1 MLFMIKYG
9 IYFAEPLWL
18 IACVLLVP
26 TVWFGL
32 RNLSALSRTRRN
44 LAIILRCLTIFIL
57 IAMLSRMMF
66 TRRNEHV
73 TVLAVLDRSQSI
85 PHYLLLDSFD
95 YINQAVSVKDPAD
108 RFAVVD
114 VAEVASI
121 SSLPSGAT
129 DIRERNT
136 TLNGEQSRI
145 ADGVQMALAIA
156 PPDTATRILLIS
168 DGNETAGDLKEAA
181 RVAAANGIPIDVLP
195 LTYDYENEVIF
206 KRLAAPATARSG
218 QTISLRFILS
228 STSQTTGKL
237 VLSLNGKAVD
247 LAPESE
253 QVAVPVE
260 LKPGTN
266 VKTVSIPVGTRGM
279 HDFQAFFV
287 PDDPQKDR
295 VEQNNRGSALTFV
308 AGPGHIMVYDAG
320 PTEEGA
326 DDGGIKLAAAL
337 KHSDIDARYSP
348 VSEFPENLTQMMDTD
363 GIILVNT
370 GSHNFTYQQ
379 QEVIARYVTD
389 LGGGLIMVGG
399 DTSFGAGGWI
409 GSPVAEILPVDMD
422 PPQKKQLPKGALV
435 LIMHACEIPQG
446 NYWGKQT
453 AKSAV
458 NTLSRLDMAGILA
471 YGWQGSGNWVHELQ
485 LVGDKETI
493 NAKIDMMSM
502 GDMPD
507 LGALLQQAYDALKD
521 ADAAQKHV
529 IVISD
534 GDPQRPTPKLLAQC
548 KAAGITCSGIAI
560 NPHSQNDIYSLRDV
574 AEATGGR
581 FYFVKNANQLPRIF
595 IKEAQTVRRALI
607 LEETF
612 TPNLT
617 YSLSEITNGIS
628 FPLPPLDGYVLTGP
642 RQGLSQI
649 ILSSHQGDPILASCQ
664 SGLGRAVAF
673 TSSANSQWAANWL
686 GWSGFE
692 TFWEQTVRWS
702 AKSTQ
707 NSDCDV
713 FVDVQG
719 RDVSVNV
726 EAVDGKGKY
735 MQFASIGAQVI
746 APDVS
751 SKVMGLSQTGPGQ
764 YQGNYQA
771 AGSGSYIVNLRYRKI
786 GEDKTYTRQV
796 PVTVPFAPEF
806 RDLSDNATLL
816 SDVSKITGGR
826 KLSIKENPK
835 EANIFD
841 ATGLKYPQA
850 QLPLTKP
857 LMLVWLGVFLLDI
870 AVRRISFDFKAM
882 FRKAFAFVS
891 RPKATTKAS
900 ENLQRLRMTRKSA
913 SEKLAQRSERQKAAK
928 RYDGSNKA
936 TGDIP
941 VAQDDVTAE
950 PKPRKVEKGTKKTK
964 AKPAAPQSHI
974 DQLLKA
980 KRKAGDNKG

>member
-1 MLFMIKYG
+1 
-9 IYFAEPLWL
+9 
-18 IACVLLVP
+18 
-26 TVWFGL
+26 
-32 RNLSALSRTRRN
+32 
-44 LAIILRCLTIFIL
+44 
-57 IAMLSRMMF
+57 
-66 TRRNEHV
+66 
-73 TVLAVLDRSQSI
+73 
-85 PHYLLLDSFD
+85 
-95 YINQAVSVKDPAD
+95 
-108 RFAVVD
+108 
-114 VAEVASI
+114 
-121 SSLPSGAT
+121 
-129 DIRERNT
+129 
-136 TLNGEQSRI
+136 
-145 ADGVQMALAIA
+145 DG
-156 PPDTATRILLIS
+156 
-168 DGNETAGDLKEAA
+168 
-181 RVAAANGIPIDVLP
+181 
-195 LTYDYENEVIF
+195 
-206 KRLAAPATARSG
+206 
-218 QTISLRFILS
+218 
-228 STSQTTGKL
+228 
-237 VLSLNGKAVD
+237 
-247 LAPESE
+247 
-253 QVAVPVE
+253 
-260 LKPGTN
+260 
-266 VKTVSIPVGTRGM
+266 
-279 HDFQAFFV
+279 
-287 PDDPQKDR
+287 
-295 VEQNNRGSALTFV
+295 
-308 AGPGHIMVYDAG
+308 G
-320 PTEEGA
+320 PTEAGA

-337 KHSDIDARYSP
+337 NHSDIDARYSP
-348 VSEFPENLTQMMDTD
+348 VSDFPDNLTQMMDTD

-370 GSHNFTYQQ
+370 GSDNFTYQQ

-399 DTSFGAGGWI
+399 DSSFGAGGWI

-471 YGWQGSGNWVHELQ
+471 YGWQGSGNWVHKLQ
-485 LVGDKETI
+485 VVGDKETI
-493 NAKIDMMSM
+493 NAKIDMMTM

-529 IVISD
+529 LVISD

-581 FYFVKNANQLPRIF
+581 FYFVKNANELPRIF

-617 YSLSEITNGIS
+617 YSLSEITSGVS

-692 TFWEQTVRWS
+692 TFWEQTVRWA

-726 EAVDGKGKY
+726 EAVDGKGNY
-735 MQFASIGAQVI
+735 MQFASIDAQVI

-764 YQGNYQA
+764 YQGSYQA
-771 AGSGSYIVNLRYRKI
+771 TASGSYIVNLRYRKI
-786 GEDKTYTRQV
+786 GDDKTYTRQV

-806 RDLSDNATLL
+806 RDLSDNGELL
-816 SDVSKITGGR
+816 REIAEDITGGR
-826 KLSIKENPK
+826 NLSISENPK
-835 EANIFD
+835 QANIFD

-870 AVRRISFDFKAM
+870 AVRRISIDFKAM
-882 FRKAFAFVS
+882 FRKTFAFMY
-891 RPKATTKAS
+891 RPKAPTKAS

-913 SEKLAQRSERQKAAK
+913 SEKLAQRSQRQKAAK
-928 RYDGSNKA
+928 RYDGSGKA
-936 TGDIP
+936 ASDIP
-941 VAQDDVTAE
+941 VAGENVTAE
-950 PKPRKVEKGTKKTK
+950 PKPRKAEKETKKTK
-964 AKPAAPQSHI
+964 EKPAAPQSHI

-980 KRKAGDNKG
+980 KRKANDNQDT